1 MAQIINNYEMMLIAH
16 QSVTDEVINE
26 SITNLVEVIT
36 ANEGQLLTQ
45 DDWGR
50 VRTAYPINKQS
61 FSKYIL
67 LEYVAPANVPLEL
80 ERLVRF
86 DDKTFLRFLTVR
98 LEDNVKDLEALKEA
112 AEARLTKRQ
121 ETVAA
126 MKQDK
131 VRR

>member
-16 QSVTDEVINE
+16 QSVTDEVINA
-26 SITNLVEVIT
+26 SITNLVDVIN

-50 VRTAYPINKQS
+50 VRTAYPINKQN

>member
-16 QSVTDEVINE
+16 QSVTDEVIKE
-26 SITNLVEVIT
+26 SINTLIEVINT
-36 ANEGQLLTQ
+36 NEGQLLTQ

-98 LEDNVKDLEALKEA
+98 LKDNVKDLEALKEA

-121 ETVAA
+121 ENVAA
-126 MKQDK
+126 MKQEK

>member
-16 QSVTDEVINE
+16 QSVTDDVIKESINNLVGVIN
-26 SITNLVEVIT
+26 

-50 VRTAYPINKQS
+50 VRTAYPINKQN

-67 LEYVAPANVPLEL
+67 LEYVAPATVPLEL

-98 LEDNVKDLEALKEA
+98 LEDNVKDLESLKEA

>member
-26 SITNLVEVIT
+26 SIANLVDVINT
-36 ANEGQLLTQ
+36 NEGQLLTQ

-50 VRTAYPINKQS
+50 VRTAYPINKQN

-67 LEYVAPANVPLEL
+67 LEYVAPASVPLEL

-98 LEDNVKDLEALKEA
+98 LEDNVKDVEALKEA
-112 AEARLTKRQ
+112 AEVRLTKRQ

-126 MKQDK
+126 MKENK

>member
-1 MAQIINNYEMMLIAH
+1 M
-16 QSVTDEVINE
+16 
-26 SITNLVEVIT
+26 
-36 ANEGQLLTQ
+36 
-45 DDWGR
+45 
-50 VRTAYPINKQS
+50 
-61 FSKYIL
+61 
-67 LEYVAPANVPLEL
+67 LEYVAPATVPLEL

>member
-16 QSVTDEVINE
+16 QSVTDEIINASLTPLFDVIN
-26 SITNLVEVIT
+26 

-98 LEDNVKDLEALKEA
+98 LKDNVKDLEALKEA

>member
-26 SITNLVEVIT
+26 SIANLVDVINT
-36 ANEGQLLTQ
+36 NEGQLLTQ

-50 VRTAYPINKQS
+50 VRTAYPINKQN

-67 LEYVAPANVPLEL
+67 LEYVAPASVPLEL

-98 LEDNVKDLEALKEA
+98 LEDNVKDIEKLKEA
-112 AEARLTKRQ
+112 AEVRLTKRQ

-126 MKQDK
+126 MKENK

>member
-16 QSVTDEVINE
+16 QSVTDEVISE
-26 SITNLVEVIT
+26 SINTLIEVIN

-67 LEYVAPANVPLEL
+67 LEYVAPASVPLEL

-98 LEDNVKDLEALKEA
+98 LKDNVKDLEALKEA

-121 ETVAA
+121 ENVAA
-126 MKQDK
+126 MKQEK

>member
-26 SITNLVEVIT
+26 SITNLVDVIN

-67 LEYVAPANVPLEL
+67 LEYVAPATVPLEL

>member
-1 MAQIINNYEMMLIAH
+1 MAQILNNYEMMLIAH
-16 QSVTDEVINE
+16 QSVTDEVINA
-26 SITNLVEVIT
+26 SIANLVEVI
-36 ANEGQLLTQ
+36 NESGGSLLTQ

-67 LEYVAPANVPLEL
+67 LEYVSPATMPLEL

-86 DDKTFLRFLTVR
+86 DDKTFLRFLTVQ
-98 LEDNVKDLEALKEA
+98 LNNNLKDLEATKEA
-112 AEARLTKRQ
+112 AEARLTQRQ
-121 ETVAA
+121 ELVAA
-126 MKQDK
+126 AKQEK

>member
-16 QSVTDEVINE
+16 QSVTDEVINA
-26 SITNLVEVIT
+26 SITNLVDVIN

-67 LEYVAPANVPLEL
+67 LEYVAPAAVPLEL

-98 LEDNVKDLEALKEA
+98 LEDNVKDLESLKEA
-112 AEARLTKRQ
+112 AESRLTKRQ

>member
-16 QSVTDEVINE
+16 QSVTDEVINA
-26 SITNLVEVIT
+26 SITNLVDVIN

-50 VRTAYPINKQS
+50 VRTAYPINKQK

-67 LEYVAPANVPLEL
+67 LEYVAPATVPLEL

-98 LEDNVKDLEALKEA
+98 LEDNVKDLEALKEV
-112 AEARLTKRQ
+112 LQKH
-121 ETVAA
+121 
-126 MKQDK
+126 D
-131 VRR
+131 

>member
-16 QSVTDEVINE
+16 QSVTDDVISESINNLVDVIN
-26 SITNLVEVIT
+26 
-36 ANEGQLLTQ
+36 ANKGQLLTQ

-50 VRTAYPINKQS
+50 VRTAYPINKQN

-98 LEDNVKDLEALKEA
+98 LKDNVKDLEALKEA

>member
-36 ANEGQLLTQ
+36 SNEGQLLTQ

>member
-16 QSVTDEVINE
+16 QSVTDEVINA
-26 SITNLVEVIT
+26 SITNLVDVIN

-67 LEYVAPANVPLEL
+67 LEYVAPATVPLEL

>member
-26 SITNLVEVIT
+26 SIANLVDVINT
-36 ANEGQLLTQ
+36 NEGQLLTQ

-50 VRTAYPINKQS
+50 VRTAYPINKQN

-67 LEYVAPANVPLEL
+67 LEYVAPASVPLEL

-98 LEDNVKDLEALKEA
+98 LEDNVKDVEVLKEA
-112 AEARLTKRQ
+112 AEVRLTKRQ

-126 MKQDK
+126 MKENK

>member
-16 QSVTDEVINE
+16 QSVTDEVINA
-26 SITNLVEVIT
+26 SITNLVDVIN
-36 ANEGQLLTQ
+36 ANEGQLLTK

-67 LEYVAPANVPLEL
+67 LEYVAPATVPLEL

-98 LEDNVKDLEALKEA
+98 LEDDVKDLEALKEA

>member
-1 MAQIINNYEMMLIAH
+1 MAQILNNYEMMLIAH
-16 QSVTDEVINE
+16 QSVTDEVVSA
-26 SITNLVEVIT
+26 SIANLVEVI
-36 ANEGQLLTQ
+36 NESGGSLLTQ

-67 LEYVAPANVPLEL
+67 LEYVSPATIPLEL

-86 DDKTFLRFLTVR
+86 DDKTFLRFLTV
-98 LEDNVKDLEALKEA
+98 LLDSNVKDLEATKEA
-112 AEARLTKRQ
+112 AEARLTQRQ
-121 ETVAA
+121 ELVAA
-126 MKQDK
+126 AKLEK

>member
-16 QSVTDEVINE
+16 QSVTDDVINE

>member
-26 SITNLVEVIT
+26 SIENLVDVINT
-36 ANEGQLLTQ
+36 NEGQLLTQ

-50 VRTAYPINKQS
+50 VRTAYPINKQN

-67 LEYVAPANVPLEL
+67 LEYVAPASVPLEL

-98 LEDNVKDLEALKEA
+98 LEDNVKDVEALKEA
-112 AEARLTKRQ
+112 AEVRLTKRQ

-126 MKQDK
+126 MKENK

>member
-26 SITNLVEVIT
+26 SIATLVDVINT
-36 ANEGQLLTQ
+36 NEGQLLTQ

-50 VRTAYPINKQS
+50 VRTAYPINKQN

-67 LEYVAPANVPLEL
+67 LEYVAPASVPLEL

-98 LEDNVKDLEALKEA
+98 LEDNVKDVEALKEA
-112 AEARLTKRQ
+112 AEVRLTKRQ

-126 MKQDK
+126 MKENK